1 MSEAV
6 QHFQAEYRRLREH
19 GPDWLQAGRDA
30 AMAAFEAAGFP
41 GPRQEDWKYTDV
53 APIARLKLDGGAPA
67 PTGADPGNWRFPGL
81 STAELAFV
89 NGTTTGQTVEA
100 QKGVLVQPL
109 ARALAEAPRFL
120 RDHLARH
127 ADIHRN
133 PFIALNTA
141 VMTDGA
147 VVHVAAGTTA
157 EVPVH
162 LLFIAAPAGAQA
174 THPRNLIVLEA
185 NARATVVEHYAG
197 ADGSDYF
204 TDCTTE
210 IVLGPGAVLEHY
222 RLQQEG
228 DRGLHVGHTVVRQAR
243 DSRFVS
249 HALAL
254 GARLARTDL
263 DVQLAEPGAETVLNG
278 LYLAG
283 KRQHVDNHTRI
294 DHLQPHCRSEQYYR
308 GILDGRARAVF
319 NGKVVV
325 HAHAQQTDARQ
336 ANANLLLS
344 DDAEVDTKPELEIY
358 ADDVKCS
365 HGATVGRLDE
375 DMLFYLRSRAIPESE
390 ARSLLTFAFA
400 GDVIGRLGIEAVR
413 ARVQH
418 IVADRLPDPDL
429 INRFLQ

>member
-1 MSEAV
+1 MSAAE
-6 QHFQAEYRRLREH
+6 HFQAEYRRLRGR
-19 GPDWLQAGRDA
+19 GPAWLQAGRDA
-30 AMAAFEAAGFP
+30 AMAAFQVAGFP

-53 APIARLKLDGGAPA
+53 GPIARLKLEAGVPAGAE
-67 PTGADPGNWRFPGL
+67 ADPGDWRFPGL
-81 STAELAFV
+81 RTAELAFV
-89 NGTTTGQTVEA
+89 NGSSAGPAAEVQA
-100 QKGVLVQPL
+100 GVRLQPL
-109 ARALAEAPRFL
+109 APALAEGSAFL
-120 RDHLARH
+120 RDHLTRL
-127 ADIHRN
+127 ADVHRN

-147 VVHVAAGTTA
+147 VLHVAEGTEA
-157 EVPVH
+157 EVPLH
-162 LLFIAAPAGAQA
+162 LLFIAAPAGPLAV
-174 THPRNLIVLEA
+174 HPRNLIVLGA
-185 NARATVVEHYAG
+185 NARATVLEHYAG

-243 DSRFVS
+243 DSRYVS

-283 KRQHVDNHTRI
+283 RRQHVDNHTRI
-294 DHLQPHCRSEQYYR
+294 DHLQARCRSEQHYR

-325 HAHAQQTDARQ
+325 HPDAQQTDARQ

-365 HGATVGRLDE
+365 HGATVGRLDA
-375 DMLFYLRSRAIPESE
+375 DMLFYLRSRAIPESV

-400 GDVIGRLGIEAVR
+400 GDLIGRIGIEPVR
-413 ARVQH
+413 ARVRNT
-418 IVADRLPDPDL
+418 VAGRLPDPDL
-429 INRFLQ
+429 ISRFLQ